1 MSVAAGSR
9 ARAWPT
15 PMRCARA
22 LCSAGCSR
30 RWSAKPGAG
39 SDWARFSTQ
48 ACGAKLHVVY
58 DPDADRPIYTAVT
71 AARVKSN
78 TSLAVTAD
86 LDVPKDVPDVLSDRI
101 GLLPQRQA
109 RNRHNPFANPVRLN
123 LMSRRPINRL
133 IGGGLPPASDP
144 WQINLF

>member
-1 MSVAAGSR
+1 
-9 ARAWPT
+9 
-15 PMRCARA
+15 MRCARA

-71 AARVKSN
+71 AARVN
-78 TSLAVTAD
+78 DITAAQAMPIDAGATYVFD
-86 LDVPKDVPDVLSDRI
+86 LDYYDY
-101 GLLPQRQA
+101 G
-109 RNRHNPFANPVRLN
+109 
-123 LMSRRPINRL
+123 
-133 IGGGLPPASDP
+133 
-144 WQINLF
+144 